1 MKNRGI
7 GPAMIGCGGHEGKLK
22 AYDIDF
28 LPESAKGIGP
38 SVMVCG
44 GHEGRPVGGT
54 EA

>member
-28 LPESAKGIGP
+28 SLRESAKGIGP
-38 SVMVCG
+38 TVMVCV
-44 GHEGRPVGGT
+44 GHE
-54 EA
+54 